1 VEGVKRI
8 QFLALSVL
16 LCARLLGACEAIVP
30 KNPVMAS
37 EVCGYAQDPVG
48 GRIADLDLKLVTT
61 DYTTVSEVHTD
72 AGGNFRFP
80 TIPAGIYRITS
91 GSKGW
96 SVGGWLV
103 QVRSPRTYAKCG
115 HPLVVSPS
123 LAGCGGGIS
132 KRGYRPKF

>member
-1 VEGVKRI
+1 VKRI
-8 QFLALSVL
+8 QVLAFSVL
-16 LCARLLGACEAIVP
+16 LCARSLGACEAIVP

-37 EVCGYAQDPVG
+37 EVCGYAQDLVG

-61 DYTTVSEVHTD
+61 DYRTVSEAHTD
-72 AGGNFRFP
+72 ASGNFRFP
-80 TIPAGIYRITS
+80 TIPAGTYRMTS

-103 QVRSPRTYAKCG
+103 QVRSSKTYVKCR
-115 HPLVVSPS
+115 HPLIVTPS
-123 LAGCGGGIS
+123 LTGCGGAIS